1 MSCHMIMSCHD
12 VLLLMLINKDSI
24 HIIKEYV
31 EGYDTKLDEY
41 PKDNR
46 EMHFVCN
53 EWHFSQECKVYTHKG
68 YIYIKDAH
76 HMECDKSVV
85 IWYKSKKNIYTCH
98 NIKNKIREIYG

>member
-1 MSCHMIMSCHD
+1 MIINSHD
-12 VLLLMLINKDSI
+12 VLILMLLNKDAL

-46 EMHFVCN
+46 EMIEVAD
-53 EWHFSQECKVYTHKG
+53 EWHFSQQCKVFTYKG

-76 HMECDKSVV
+76 HMECGKSVV
-85 IWYKSKKNIYTCH
+85 IWYKSKKNIYTKH
-98 NIKNKIREIYG
+98 NIRTKLMEIYG